1 MYRNVSW
8 SQKCQ
13 NQVAEP
19 SSPIKSKTKNKP
31 KNKTKKPH
39 QIPWGLDMFWFLNS
53 AHCQDKWKSKVK
65 ISTPMLRKLQLPI
78 PHTHHHPPQVSLWL
92 TTLAFHV
99 PSSSVASLPLL
110 QTSSLPLPF
119 SRCYEISAWPSSN
132 AFGIILFLTICKK
145 LQEYSYHFQLLLLQC
160 GVNLL
165 LPRSGKHKDT
175 LYCGLSP
182 RQGQRDLFS

>member
-31 KNKTKKPH
+31 KPKTPH
-39 QIPWGLDMFWFLNS
+39 QIPWGLDMFWFSNS

-78 PHTHHHPPQVSLWL
+78 PHPTPPHKSVSDSPPLHFMCPPHPWLLSHCSKPALYLSPSHAAMKFLRGRALMHLVSSFFWVFAKNYRNTL
-92 TTLAFHV
+92 TI
-99 PSSSVASLPLL
+99 SSSCCCNV
-110 QTSSLPLPF
+110 
-119 SRCYEISAWPSSN
+119 E
-132 AFGIILFLTICKK
+132 
-145 LQEYSYHFQLLLLQC
+145 
-160 GVNLL
+160 
-165 LPRSGKHKDT
+165 
-175 LYCGLSP
+175 
-182 RQGQRDLFS
+182 